1 MNPYT
6 TPPPPPPW
14 SPPRPRPWWR
24 TTRALLGVLALVA
37 VLSAVSFPLG
47 FLVMIAAMVA
57 VWVLPP
63 WRWYARLGATFGA
76 FLLTVI
82 GAGIGG
88 QLDDNGPSTTEAGA
102 KNAAASASPAASK
115 APPLTDYKGKALD
128 EAEKG
133 ARAAGYTL
141 GRHDASPEDRAIT
154 VRSAWTVC
162 FQEADAAEKAVTFAA
177 VKDDEPCP
185 TKDGGALPWPTMPD
199 VVGDTYNTA
208 LKALNH
214 AGIDTADVTLDD
226 VYLDVDAPTTKQA
239 AAKGAEWRVCFQ
251 RPARD
256 SDVTST
262 TKIRLDLGRWTD
274 ADTVRKCPSKKNTTY
289 KLPAND
295 PDDHNKAPDTHATTG
310 GSSTNGGAGTGG
322 STSGGG
328 TSSSGGGSG
337 STGGGSS
344 GSTGGGSSSSSGGS
358 AAPSTPAP
366 SAPHPAPPAS
376 ARQAPPWSA
385 ARARTAATAGTP
397 LERGRV
403 ERVECRQSPR
413 HRRSARPRPDVGPDT
428 GAARATAG
436 PVGGRS
442 RREVVRHHGGPQAVG

>member
-47 FLVMIAAMVA
+47 FLMMIAAMVA

-162 FQEADAAEKAVTFAA
+162 FQEADAAEKAVAFAA

-262 TKIRLDLGRWTD
+262 TKVRLDLGRWTD

-310 GSSTNGGAGTGG
+310 GSSTNGGSGTSG

-337 STGGGSS
+337 STGGGGS

-358 AAPSTPAP
+358 AGTVHPGSFCSPPGATGV
-366 SAPHPAPPAS
+366 SA
-376 ARQAPPWSA
+376 
-385 ARARTAATAGTP
+385 AGTP
-397 LERGRV
+397 MVCGPGSDGRN
-403 ERVECRQSPR
+403 RWHS
-413 HRRSARPRPDVGPDT
+413 S
-428 GAARATAG
+428 
-436 PVGGRS
+436 
-442 RREVVRHHGGPQAVG
+442 